1 MMLKFTLLLLTLYLG
16 TLPVFAQETQ
26 ADSTRSERP
35 TFSMTPT

>member
-1 MMLKFTLLLLTLYLG
+1 MKFVLFFMILYLG
-16 TLPVFAQETQ
+16 TSPVFAQESD